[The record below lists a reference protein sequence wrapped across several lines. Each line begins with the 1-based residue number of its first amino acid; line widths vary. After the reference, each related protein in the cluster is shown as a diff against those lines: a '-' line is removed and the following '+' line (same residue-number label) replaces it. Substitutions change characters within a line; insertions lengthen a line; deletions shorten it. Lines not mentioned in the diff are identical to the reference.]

1 MKYTLQQ
8 HKSIRVFT
16 YTHMERSFCLMIN
29 IMIDIRHISRCV
41 IQIFKSVRFKLH
53 VPSLDYIFCSVH
65 VKNLSPTAP
74 QEDAWARCRSERLPL
89 NIHAT
94 VMTTYKV
101 TPFRVAQNAAL
112 TLL

>member
-1 MKYTLQQ
+1 
-8 HKSIRVFT
+8 
-16 YTHMERSFCLMIN
+16 MIN
-29 IMIDIRHISRCV
+29 IMINIRHISRCV
-41 IQIFKSVRFKLH
+41 IQIFKSVRFILH
-53 VPSLDYIFCSVH
+53 ALSSDYIFSSVH
-65 VKNLSPTAP
+65 VKNLPPTAP
-74 QEDAWARCRSERLPL
+74 REDAWARCRLERLPL